1 MNAYFLSNVY
11 FQPLDISQMVCCQ
24 KPTNKPTPV
33 PTPAPVLSE
42 IKIFDS
48 GLNGGTSWTD
58 NIINSSY
65 NNNNPSKRPIVV
77 YLTTDDNSDW
87 MVGFTDN
94 LVTITTKNDGQH
106 YLKGALAAGQSET
119 ITNWRNSGLKLKVQV
134 HEINTNVSPEYANV
148 EITLESKPTANPTH
162 RPTKLPTKRP
172 TPRPSNRPTNVS
184 YKQSECAHFFLFVHE
199 QLLKSDRVL
208 SIPISRNQSL
218 QRSPGLQRAS
228 TPVGEL
234 IPTQM
239 GKCLLSKLT
248 ANQSR

>member
-1 MNAYFLSNVY
+1 
-11 FQPLDISQMVCCQ
+11 MVCCQ

-94 LVTITTKNDGQH
+94 LVTITTKTGGQH

-162 RPTKLPTKRP
+162 RPTRLPTKRP

-184 YKQSECAHFFLFVHE
+184 
-199 QLLKSDRVL
+199 
-208 SIPISRNQSL
+208 
-218 QRSPGLQRAS
+218 
-228 TPVGEL
+228 
-234 IPTQM
+234 
-239 GKCLLSKLT
+239 
-248 ANQSR
+248 